1 MRKSNECTFVKRSNE
16 VMLLVAINY
25 NKAAV
30 TRKCSENI
38 IASR

>member
-1 MRKSNECTFVKRSNE
+1 MNAVLLNVLMK
-16 VMLLVAINY
+16 VMLLVAIKY